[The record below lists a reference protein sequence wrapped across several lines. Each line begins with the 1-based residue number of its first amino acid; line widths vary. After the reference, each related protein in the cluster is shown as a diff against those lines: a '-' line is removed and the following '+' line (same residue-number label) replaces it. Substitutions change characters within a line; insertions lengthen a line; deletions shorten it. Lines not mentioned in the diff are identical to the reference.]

1 MSSNLLGGQK
11 RPLPSTVVMSEIVEV
26 ELEEL
31 ETPSSPLGG
40 DSVPLMG
47 AEQRPMTDSF
57 HEEQSRRNQPRTSI
71 ITRQST
77 SQQQPGYSQHLVEKE
92 TVIRETDERTKTTY
106 TSIVQRGPGLDVQL
120 PDQVK
125 QQDPDVPTPKDNL
138 TREKQA
144 ELRMLDETEATGEYY
159 TERLDTEQ
167 MVLQNVLLAVTTIP
181 TITTITTITIIT
193 TITTITTIITVTT
206 ITTITTVTT
215 ITTFSTITTITA
227 ITNLTLSSSS
237 VLPQSPMQL
246 MSTLH
251 CLQER
256 EENTLFFEEIDRD
269 TNQTHSYR
277 IGKRHL
283 VNLISSCATV
293 LCTQFPLRNP
303 VVLLCTQFPLW
314 SPVVLVVTI

>member
-57 HEEQSRRNQPRTSI
+57 HEEQSRKNQPRTSI

-106 TSIVQRGPGLDVQL
+106 TSIVQRGPGLEVQL
-120 PDQVK
+120 VDQVK

-181 TITTITTITIIT
+181 TITTVTTITIT
-193 TITTITTIITVTT
+193 TITTITTVTT

-215 ITTFSTITTITA
+215 ITTITTVTTITTPS
-227 ITNLTLSSSS
+227 LLSPTSHYHH
-237 VLPQSPMQL
+237 PQCCSNYQ
-246 MSTLH
+246 
-251 CLQER
+251 C
-256 EENTLFFEEIDRD
+256 N
-269 TNQTHSYR
+269 
-277 IGKRHL
+277 
-283 VNLISSCATV
+283 
-293 LCTQFPLRNP
+293 
-303 VVLLCTQFPLW
+303 
-314 SPVVLVVTI
+314 